1 MRRIWAIW
9 LLTVLVSV
17 PAAVRAA
24 TATDDPFYKG
34 LEERGL
40 RTLMETYLKQRGA
53 AVAAQPGA
61 KPSESNQLALARL
74 QVENARQAKNKNM
87 AARDEAFQNARKLY
101 EGAVANAKKVV
112 EAISADRI
120 EEMNEA
126 RRALVNIRLELANM
140 IFQEW
145 LRDDLEF
152 LEVTNCRSGDLG
164 RATEMLRIAN
174 EQYTA
179 TIRGTEIWLS
189 TLDQLPE
196 DQRRTYVNSGQ
207 TRRVRN
213 VQRDAKFA
221 NAWVAY
227 YYGWILPK
235 DYKPPKGKRTRDEI
249 LNDSITAF
257 QAYVD
262 MPDRVSAKWYA
273 HMVSGMAYR
282 ELGKYKEALQTFAM
296 ANPPATDPNASDRVK
311 QREAWRDQVR
321 MRVAY
326 ERAVTLMRK
335 GEHEKARKAIDEA
348 TGRFKDKL
356 GASLYGLSMPLV
368 KAESYVVEGKAGNQQ
383 GLKDKGLA
391 IFKEV
396 HKRDNPW
403 PMLVQWIL
411 KDLLGETPEVE
422 RAPFQ
427 LWIEANDALAAAQK
441 TENADKMREDKMRE
455 AEGLFKAYADKVGP
469 KDANYP
475 DALYTRAYCLLTLDQ
490 KAGAAQQFQKV
501 ADQFPKY
508 KYASAAA
515 GYAVKVAGEVYEKE
529 QIEENRLAYEKALRW
544 FIAQWGEKDPD
555 QQYFLAL
562 VLYRGK
568 DFVNAAD
575 AFSRVPVAA
584 EHYPDSKYWVP
595 LCRLEHFRDNIL
607 PSRDPQ
613 LMLSGARTVAKALLA
628 YADYAFSVQNAKLP
642 DAKKEQLLD
651 WAEGAYV
658 NAADVYLY
666 QEVNLAADALPV
678 LDAIEKKFKLSE
690 GTLGNVLKLRID
702 ALQKLGRLDEA
713 RKVLDRFLT
722 VAEPEKV
729 GPVLAGVFA
738 ASTAEVRSLI
748 KRRQTKLAG
757 VKVEQAKTLGDR
769 YLEWLD
775 KSKVPNKALQI
786 ENSRYDLAEL
796 YLAVGNYAG
805 AVQIYRDIGGLD
817 PHKVKKDEPLKED
830 CIYGQARAFQGMGDT
845 AADPAQAKPN
855 YEAALDRWRVLTKV
869 ENIEPN
875 DWWEW
880 TYNLYYCKYRLGDK
894 KSVRDNIT
902 AIELMRGAPKEPVLQ
917 KKWRDLKGA
926 VAGN

>member
-1 MRRIWAIW
+1 MRRVWRIW
-9 LLTVLVSV
+9 LLAGLVL
-17 PAAVRAA
+17 ACGTAVRAA
-24 TATDDPFYKG
+24 TAADDPFYKG

-40 RTLMETYLKQRGA
+40 RTLMGTYLKQRGA

-61 KPSESNQLALARL
+61 EPSESNQLALARF
-74 QVENARQAKNKNM
+74 QVEDARRAKNKNM

-101 EGAVANAKKVV
+101 EGAIADAEKAVA
-112 EAISADRI
+112 AISADRI

-126 RRALVNIRLELANM
+126 RQALLNVHLELAKM

-152 LEVTNCRSGDLG
+152 LEVTNCRSGGLG
-164 RATEMLRIAN
+164 RAAELLRIAN

-179 TIRGTEIWLS
+179 TISGAEIWLS

-196 DQRRTYVNSGQ
+196 DQRKTYVNSGQ

-213 VQRDAKFA
+213 LQRDARFA
-221 NAWVAY
+221 NAWATY

-282 ELGKYKEALQTFAM
+282 ELGKYEEALQTFAM
-296 ANPPATDPNASDRVK
+296 ANPSPTDPNASDRVK
-311 QREAWRDQVR
+311 QREAWKDQVR
-321 MRVAY
+321 IRVAY

-335 GEHEKARKAIDEA
+335 GEHEKARQAIDEA

-356 GASLYGLSMPLV
+356 DASLYGLSMPLV
-368 KAESYVVEGKAGNQQ
+368 KAESYVLEGKAKNQQ
-383 GLKDKGLA
+383 GLEDKGMT

-411 KDLLGETPEVE
+411 KDLLGETPAVE

-441 TENADKMREDKMRE
+441 TENADKMRE
-455 AEGLFKAYADKVGP
+455 AEGLFKAYADGVGS
-469 KDANYP
+469 KDPNYAA
-475 DALYTRAYCLLTLDQ
+475 ALYYRAYCLLTLGQ
-490 KAGAAQQFQKV
+490 KAEAAVLYQTV

-529 QIEENRLAYEKALRW
+529 QTEENRLAYEKALRW

-575 AFSRVPVAA
+575 AFSRVPEAA
-584 EHYPDSKYWVP
+584 EHYPDSKYWIP

-628 YADYAFSVQNAKLP
+628 YADYAFSVQNSKLP
-642 DAKKEQLLD
+642 DGKKEQLLD

-666 QEVNLAADALPV
+666 QEVGLAADALPV

-690 GTLGNVLKLRID
+690 ETLGNVLKLRID

-713 RKVLDRFLT
+713 RKILDRFLT

-738 ASTAEVRSLI
+738 ASTDEVRSLI

-757 VKVEQAKTLGDR
+757 VKVEQAKILGDR
-769 YLEWLD
+769 YLEWLE
-775 KSKVPNKALQI
+775 KSKVPNKALEI

-817 PHKVKKDEPLKED
+817 PHKPKKKGDLLKED

-845 AADPAQAKPN
+845 AVDPAQAKPN
-855 YEAALDRWRVLTKV
+855 YEAALDRWRVLRKV
-869 ENIEPN
+869 DSIEPN
-875 DWWEW
+875 DWWERA
-880 TYNLYYCKYRLGDK
+880 YNLHYCKYKLGDT

-902 AIELMRGAPKEPVLQ
+902 AIELMRGVPKEPVLQ

-926 VAGN
+926 VAGG